1 MRFKSFNDWS
11 DLVLVIEKLD
21 GTIYMISSRHPAKVI
36 DWILPRA
43 EIGARAGLEAHAAGE
58 ERAPYMHVAR
68 DNTARSKHR
77 VYNQVIIESRPLFQA
92 MLLNHPNWIIIP
104 KTSNSFLS

>member
-1 MRFKSFNDWS
+1 M
-11 DLVLVIEKLD
+11 LVIEKLD
-21 GTIYMISSRHPAKVI
+21 STIYMISSRHPAKVI

-43 EIGARAGLEAHAAGE
+43 QIGARAGLEAHA
-58 ERAPYMHVAR
+58 APYMHVAR

-92 MLLNHPNWIIIP
+92 MLLNHPN
-104 KTSNSFLS
+104 